1 MSIEAQ
7 ATAQMSKSMAAKIVG
22 ISSMATRHVLTEL
35 GAAYQQKTGQS
46 VAIESVGGVDA
57 ARRIRAGEKFDI
69 VVLADEAIKQL
80 ETDGCIKSGSRAGFA
95 DSAIAVAVKSGARRP
110 SLADGESLKAAVLA
124 AQSIC
129 YSTGPSGT
137 QIVKLLEKWGID
149 RLMSGRIV
157 QAPPGVPVGTLLA
170 RGEAELGF
178 QQLSEFLDVQ
188 GIDIVGPLPQEI
200 QSLTRFSCAVGALA
214 SNEAGARDFIRYLT
228 SSEADASKRRHG
240 MEPV

>member
-1 MSIEAQ
+1 
-7 ATAQMSKSMAAKIVG
+7 MAANIVG

-80 ETDGCIKSGSRAGFA
+80 ETDGCIKSGSRLGFA
-95 DSAIAVAVKSGARRP
+95 DSAIAVAVRSGAKRP
-110 SLADGESLKAAVLA
+110 TLGDGESLKAAILA
-124 AQSIC
+124 ARSIC

-137 QIVKLLEKWGID
+137 HVVKLLEKWGID
-149 RLMSGRIV
+149 RLMSERIV

-178 QQLSEFLDVQ
+178 QQLSEFLDVP
-188 GIDIVGPLPQEI
+188 GIDIAGALPREI
-200 QSLTRFSCAVGALA
+200 QSMTRFSCGVCALA
-214 SNEAGARDFIRYLT
+214 SDEAGARDFIGYLA
-228 SSEADASKRRHG
+228 SAEADPSIRRHG
-240 MEPV
+240 MEPARSKS

>member
-1 MSIEAQ
+1 
-7 ATAQMSKSMAAKIVG
+7 MAAEVVG

-35 GAAYQQKTGQS
+35 GAAYRQRTGQS

-57 ARRIRAGEKFDI
+57 ARRIRAGEKCDI
-69 VVLADEAIKQL
+69 VVLADEAMRQL
-80 ETDGCIKSGSRAGFA
+80 EADGCIKSGSRAGFA
-95 DSAIAVAVKSGARRP
+95 NSAIAVAVKSGARRP
-110 SLADGESLKAAVLA
+110 SLTDEDSLKAAILA

-137 QIVKLLEKWGID
+137 HVIRLLENWGIGQ
-149 RLMSGRIV
+149 LMSGRIV
-157 QAPPGVPVGTLLA
+157 QAPPGVPVGTLVA

-178 QQLSEFLDVQ
+178 QQLSEFLDLP
-188 GIDIVGPLPQEI
+188 GIDIAGTLPREV
-200 QSLTRFSCAVGALA
+200 QSLTRFSCGVCAQA
-214 SNEAGARDFIRYLT
+214 SNEAGARGFISYLT